1 MRKRFTVLLALA
13 LLLAVAE
20 AAKAQEEPSLFVEP
34 VSQTIEPEAGAFE
47 VRILVDDLTAD
58 LGLSGYTLVVRYDPG
73 VVRALA
79 VADSGFLASAGS
91 PTTCPETRIDRE
103 AGRLEYFCF
112 TSQISSG
119 PGAQADEPRVLAS
132 ITFEP
137 NGEGLTLLDISQSS
151 LIDAQANDLAI
162 SIANGEVTVGL
173 RSPAQAKPTP
183 GAQEP
188 ASDDEGG
195 GSGLLIGL
203 GIAGLAIVAAVGA
216 AIALRSRR
224 ARS

>member
-1 MRKRFTVLLALA
+1 MRKRWPVLLVLA
-13 LLLAVAE
+13 LLLAVAGAVE
-20 AAKAQEEPSLFVEP
+20 AQEEPSLVVEP
-34 VSQTIEPEAGAFE
+34 ASQTIEPEAGVFE
-47 VRILVDDLTAD
+47 VRILVDDLAAD
-58 LGLSGYTLVVRYDPG
+58 LRLSGYTLVVRYDPG

-119 PGAQADEPRVLAS
+119 PGAQTSEPQLLAS

-162 SIANGEVTVGL
+162 GIANGEVTVGF
-173 RSPAQAKPTP
+173 RSP
-183 GAQEP
+183 
-188 ASDDEGG
+188 
-195 GSGLLIGL
+195 
-203 GIAGLAIVAAVGA
+203 
-216 AIALRSRR
+216 
-224 ARS
+224 

>member
-1 MRKRFTVLLALA
+1 MRKRGALFLALA
-13 LLLAVAE
+13 LLLAVAG
-20 AAKAQEEPSLFVEP
+20 AAEAQEEPSLLVDP

-58 LGLSGYTLVVRYDPG
+58 LGLSGYTLAVRYDPG
-73 VVRALA
+73 VVNALA
-79 VADSGFLASAGS
+79 VADSGFVASAGS
-91 PTTCPETRIDRE
+91 PTTCPESRIDSE
-103 AGRLEYFCF
+103 AGRLEFFCF

-119 PGAQADEPRVLAS
+119 PGAQTSEPQLLAT

-137 NGEGLTLLDISQSS
+137 SGEGLTLLDISQSS
-151 LIDAQANDLAI
+151 LIDAQGNDLAI
-162 SIANGEVTVGL
+162 GIASGEVTVGF
-173 RSPAQAKPTP
+173 RSPAQATPTP

-188 ASDDEGG
+188 ASDEGG

-203 GIAGLAIVAAVGA
+203 GIAGLAIVAVVGV
-216 AIALRSRR
+216 AIGLRSRQ